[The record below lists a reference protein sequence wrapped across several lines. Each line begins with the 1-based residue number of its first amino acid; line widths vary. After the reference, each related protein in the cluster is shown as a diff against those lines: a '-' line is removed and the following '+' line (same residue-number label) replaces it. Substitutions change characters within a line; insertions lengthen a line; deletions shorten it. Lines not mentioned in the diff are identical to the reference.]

1 MSKLYV
7 IPTPIGNLGDM
18 TPRSIEALKES
29 DIILAEDTRNSMKL
43 MNVFEIKSKMLSYH
57 KFNEEDRS
65 HEIIDRMK
73 NEDIIVSIIT
83 DAGTPCVSD
92 PGYILVNEA
101 REKGIEVV
109 GFAGACAS
117 IVALSISGIKSDKFA
132 FYGFLARKDKGLK
145 EDIDR
150 IMSNSIKTF
159 IIYESPKRVENL
171 FKILKDKMPNSK
183 FSLCKELTK
192 LHEHV
197 DYDSAEK
204 IYDLI
209 KEDANYKRG
218 EYVIIGRN
226 MEETSVEENQG
237 YSKVSLEAKIF
248 DFMYSEKVSMK
259 DAIKMV
265 AKKEHLSKSE
275 VFDASLKLKSFLEFE
290 V

>member
-18 TPRSIEALKES
+18 TPRSIEALRES
-29 DIILAEDTRNSMKL
+29 DIILAEDTRNSLKL
-43 MNVFEIKSKMLSYH
+43 MNIFDIKSKLLSYH

-65 HEIIDRMK
+65 HEIIDRML
-73 NEDIIVSIIT
+73 NDDILVSIIT

-92 PGYILVNEA
+92 PGYVLVNEA
-101 REKGIEVV
+101 REKGIEVI

-132 FYGFLARKDKGLK
+132 FYGFLARKDKSLK
-145 EDIDR
+145 DDIDR
-150 IMSNSIKTF
+150 IMKNDIKTF

-171 FKILKDKMPNSK
+171 FKILKEKMPNSK

-197 DYDSAEK
+197 DYDIAEN
-204 IYDLI
+204 IYNLI
-209 KEDANYKRG
+209 KSDDNYKRG

-226 MEETSVEENQG
+226 KEELDEQDMDG
-237 YSKVSLEAKIF
+237 YTKVSLEAKIF
-248 DFMYSEKVSMK
+248 DVMYADKVSMK
-259 DAIKMV
+259 DAIKIV

-275 VFDASLKLKSFLEFE
+275 VFDASLRLKSFLELE